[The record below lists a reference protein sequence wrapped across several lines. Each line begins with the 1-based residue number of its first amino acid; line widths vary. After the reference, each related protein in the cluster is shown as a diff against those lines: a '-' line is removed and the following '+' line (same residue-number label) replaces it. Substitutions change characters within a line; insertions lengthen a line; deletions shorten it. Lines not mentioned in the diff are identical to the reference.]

1 MMLKQRA
8 DQLLVSRG
16 LAASLEKARAM
27 IMAGLVSSC
36 GERVERAG
44 TILDAEAALGV
55 KETLLYVSRA
65 GAKLAQALDAFGVDP
80 AGKVAADV
88 GASTGGF
95 TDCLLRRGARK
106 VYAVDVNTKQLDWRL
121 RRDER
126 VVLVEKN
133 ARNLVPGD
141 LKERPD
147 IITLDVSFI
156 SILKVL
162 PALKNVL
169 TGVGARAGGSRG
181 EGAGDRARAGRGGR
195 GGEDAGER
203 VSDGVLLALIKP
215 QFEADRGQVGKGGVV
230 RDPAVHAEVL
240 ERVVIGAE
248 EAGFRA
254 QGLLR
259 CATRGRT
266 GNSEFFAH
274 FSLSGGRNAV
284 ASVCIKEVIGNG

>member
-1 MMLKQRA
+1 
-8 DQLLVSRG
+8 
-16 LAASLEKARAM
+16 
-27 IMAGLVSSC
+27 MAGLVSSG
-36 GERVERAG
+36 GERVDKAG
-44 TILDAEAALGV
+44 TMLDAAAEIV
-55 KETLLYVSRA
+55 IKKTLPYVSRA

-80 AGKVAADV
+80 TGKVVADV

-95 TDCLLRRGARK
+95 TDCLLQRGAKK
-106 VYAVDVNTKQLDWRL
+106 VYAVDVDTKQLDGRL

-141 LKERPD
+141 FKERPD
-147 IITLDVSFI
+147 IVTLDVSFI

-169 TGVGARAGGSRG
+169 AGVGAG
-181 EGAGDRARAGRGGR
+181 E
-195 GGEDAGER
+195 
-203 VSDGVLLALIKP
+203 LLALIKP
-215 QFEADRGQVGKGGVV
+215 QFEAARWQVGKGGVV

-240 ERVVIGAE
+240 KRVVIGAE

-254 QGLLR
+254 RGLVR

-274 FSLSGGRNAV
+274 FSLSGDRSAAV
-284 ASVCIKEVIGNG
+284 SAWIKEVIGDE

>member
-1 MMLKQRA
+1 MKQRA

-27 IMAGLVSSC
+27 IMAGLVSSG
-36 GERVERAG
+36 GERVEKAG
-44 TILDAEAALGV
+44 TILDAEAALDV
-55 KETLLYVSRA
+55 KETSPYVSRA

-106 VYAVDVNTKQLDWRL
+106 VYAVDVDTKQLDWRL

-126 VVLVEKN
+126 VVLIEKN
-133 ARNLVPGD
+133 ARNLVPGT
-141 LKERPD
+141 LQERPD
-147 IITLDVSFI
+147 IVTLDVSFI
-156 SILKVL
+156 SILKIL

-169 TGVGARAGGSRG
+169 TGGGARADGSDGKEWMRQG
-181 EGAGDRARAGRGGR
+181 WRRAPDGARACSWPSSSRSSRRTGGKWGRAGSCAIRPSMRKSWR
-195 GGEDAGER
+195 GSSSG
-203 VSDGVLLALIKP
+203 P
-215 QFEADRGQVGKGGVV
+215 
-230 RDPAVHAEVL
+230 
-240 ERVVIGAE
+240 E

-254 QGLLR
+254 QGLVR

-274 FSLSGGRNAV
+274 FSLSGNRNAAV
-284 ASVCIKEVIGNG
+284 SVCIKEVIGDE

>member
-1 MMLKQRA
+1 MKQRA

-27 IMAGLVSSC
+27 IMAGLVSS
-36 GERVERAG
+36 GVERVEKAG
-44 TILDAEAALGV
+44 TMLDAKAEIV
-55 KETLLYVSRA
+55 IKKTLPYVSRS
-65 GAKLAQALDAFGVDP
+65 GTKLAQALDAFGVDP

-95 TDCLLRRGARK
+95 TDCLLQRGART
-106 VYAVDVNTKQLDWRL
+106 VYAVDVDTKQLDWRL
-121 RRDER
+121 RRDKR

-141 LKERPD
+141 FKERPD
-147 IITLDVSFI
+147 IVTLDVSFI

-169 TGVGARAGGSRG
+169 AGVGGRAGGSGQAKADNRARTGASRGLGGG
-181 EGAGDRARAGRGGR
+181 EG
-195 GGEDAGER
+195 E
-203 VSDGVLLALIKP
+203 LLALIKP

-230 RDPAVHAEVL
+230 RDPAVHAKVL
-240 ERVVIGAE
+240 EKVVIGGE

-254 QGLLR
+254 RGLVR

-274 FSLSGGRNAV
+274 FSLSGDRSAAV
-284 ASVCIKEVIGNG
+284 SAWIKEVIGDE

>member
-1 MMLKQRA
+1 MKQRA
-8 DQLLVSRG
+8 DQLLVACG

-27 IMAGLVSSC
+27 IMAGLVSSG
-36 GERVERAG
+36 GERIEKAG
-44 TILDAEAALGV
+44 TMLDTEAELGV
-55 KETLLYVSRA
+55 KETLPYVSRA

-80 AGKVAADV
+80 GGKVAADI

-106 VYAVDVNTKQLDWRL
+106 VYAVDVDTKQLDWRL

-169 TGVGARAGGSRG
+169 TGVGARAG
-181 EGAGDRARAGRGGR
+181 
-195 GGEDAGER
+195 ER
-203 VSDGVLLALIKP
+203 VSEGVLLALIKP

-274 FSLSGGRNAV
+274 FSLSGDRNAV
-284 ASVCIKEVIGNG
+284 ASVCIKEVIGNE

>member
-1 MMLKQRA
+1 MKQRA
-8 DQLLVSRG
+8 DQLLVARG

-27 IMAGLVSSC
+27 IMAGLVSSR

-80 AGKVAADV
+80 AGKVAADI

-126 VVLVEKN
+126 VFLVEKN

-141 LKERPD
+141 FKERPD

-169 TGVGARAGGSRG
+169 TGVEARAGGSRG

-195 GGEDAGER
+195 GRE
-203 VSDGVLLALIKP
+203 
-215 QFEADRGQVGKGGVV
+215 
-230 RDPAVHAEVL
+230 
-240 ERVVIGAE
+240 
-248 EAGFRA
+248 
-254 QGLLR
+254 
-259 CATRGRT
+259 RGRT
-266 GNSEFFAH
+266 CKRWRAPGPHQAAVRGGPGA
-274 FSLSGGRNAV
+274 SGEGRDRARSGRPRESPGEGRYRGRRSRV
-284 ASVCIKEVIGNG
+284 QGARTPAMRDPRPDGE

>member
-1 MMLKQRA
+1 MKQRA
-8 DQLLVSRG
+8 DRLLVSCG
-16 LAASLEKARAM
+16 LASSLEKAQAL
-27 IMAGLVSSC
+27 IMAGLVSSS
-36 GERVERAG
+36 GERVEKAG
-44 TILDAEAALGV
+44 TILDAEAALDV
-55 KETLLYVSRA
+55 KKTSPFVSRA

-95 TDCLLRRGARK
+95 TDCLLLRGAKK
-106 VYAVDVNTKQLDWRL
+106 VYAVDVDTKQLDWRL

-126 VVLVEKN
+126 VVLIEKN
-133 ARNLVPGD
+133 ARNLVAGD
-141 LKERPD
+141 FEERPD
-147 IITLDVSFI
+147 IVTLDVAFI

-169 TGVGARAGGSRG
+169 MGGGARAGGSDGRG
-181 EGAGDRARAGRGGR
+181 MHMAGGMGRGAGT
-195 GGEDAGER
+195 
-203 VSDGVLLALIKP
+203 LLALIKP
-215 QFEADRGQVGKGGVV
+215 QFEADRRQVGKGGVV

-248 EAGFRA
+248 EAGFRTL
-254 QGLLR
+254 GFVR

-274 FSLSGGRNAV
+274 FSLSGNRIAAV
-284 ASVCIKEVIGNG
+284 SAYIKEVIGDE

>member
-1 MMLKQRA
+1 MKQRA

-27 IMAGLVSSC
+27 IMAGLVSSG
-36 GERVERAG
+36 GERVGKAG
-44 TILDAEAALGV
+44 TTLDAEAEIV
-55 KETLLYVSRA
+55 IKKTLPYVSRA

-80 AGKVAADV
+80 AGKVVADV

-95 TDCLLRRGARK
+95 TDCLLQRGART
-106 VYAVDVNTKQLDWRL
+106 VYAVDVDTKQLDWRL

-133 ARNLVPGD
+133 ARNLVPRD
-141 LKERPD
+141 FKERPD
-147 IITLDVSFI
+147 IVTLDVSFI

-169 TGVGARAGGSRG
+169 AG
-181 EGAGDRARAGRGGR
+181 EGGRTSGSGQAKADDRARTGASRGIG
-195 GGEDAGER
+195 AGE
-203 VSDGVLLALIKP
+203 GELLALIKP

-240 ERVVIGAE
+240 KRVVIGAE

-254 QGLLR
+254 RGLVR

-274 FSLSGGRNAV
+274 FSLSGDRSAAV
-284 ASVCIKEVIGNG
+284 SAWIKEVIGDE

>member
-1 MMLKQRA
+1 MKQRA

-27 IMAGLVSSC
+27 IMAGLVSSG
-36 GERVERAG
+36 GERVEKAG
-44 TILDAEAALGV
+44 TTLDAAAEIV
-55 KETLLYVSRA
+55 IKKTLPYVSRA

-80 AGKVAADV
+80 TGKVVADV

-95 TDCLLRRGARK
+95 TDCLLQRGAKK
-106 VYAVDVNTKQLDWRL
+106 VYAVDVDTKQLDWRL
-121 RRDER
+121 GRDER

-141 LKERPD
+141 FKERPD

-169 TGVGARAGGSRG
+169 AGVGGRAGT
-181 EGAGDRARAGRGGR
+181 
-195 GGEDAGER
+195 
-203 VSDGVLLALIKP
+203 LLALIKP

-240 ERVVIGAE
+240 KRVVIGAE

-254 QGLLR
+254 RGLVR

-274 FSLSGGRNAV
+274 FSLSGDRSAAV
-284 ASVCIKEVIGNG
+284 SAWIKEVIGDE

>member
-1 MMLKQRA
+1 MLKQRA

-16 LAASLEKARAM
+16 LAESLEKARAM
-27 IMAGLVSSC
+27 IMAGLVSSR
-36 GERVERAG
+36 GQRIEGAG
-44 TILDAEAALGV
+44 TRLDADAVLGV
-55 KETLLYVSRA
+55 KETLPYVSRA
-65 GAKLAQALDAFGVDP
+65 GTKLAQALDAFGVQP

-95 TDCLLRRGARK
+95 TDCLLRRGART

-121 RRDER
+121 RRDGR
-126 VVLVEKN
+126 VVLIEKN

-141 LKERPD
+141 FKERPD

-156 SILKVL
+156 SILKIL

-169 TGVGARAGGSRG
+169 TGV
-181 EGAGDRARAGRGGR
+181 
-195 GGEDAGER
+195 
-203 VSDGVLLALIKP
+203 GVLLALIKP
-215 QFEADRGQVGKGGVV
+215 QFEADRGQVGEGGVV

-240 ERVVIGAE
+240 ERIVIGAE
-248 EAGFRA
+248 EAGFRV

-266 GNSEFFAH
+266 GNKEFFAH
-274 FSLSGGRNAV
+274 FSLSKKRNTV
-284 ASVCIKEVIGNG
+284 ASVCIKEVIGDG

>member
-1 MMLKQRA
+1 MLKQRA

-16 LAASLEKARAM
+16 LAESLEKARAM
-27 IMAGLVSSC
+27 IMAGLVSSR
-36 GERVERAG
+36 GQRIEGAG
-44 TILDAEAALGV
+44 TRLDIDTVLGV
-55 KETLLYVSRA
+55 KETLPYVSRA
-65 GAKLAQALDAFGVDP
+65 GTKLAQALDAFGVQP
-80 AGKVAADV
+80 TGKVAADI

-95 TDCLLRRGARK
+95 TDCLLRRGART

-121 RRDER
+121 RCDGR

-141 LKERPD
+141 FKERPD

-156 SILKVL
+156 SILKIL

-169 TGVGARAGGSRG
+169 TGVGAGADGSGGKG
-181 EGAGDRARAGRGGR
+181 VDDRPRAGRGGR
-195 GGEDAGER
+195 GTKTAGER
-203 VSDGVLLALIKP
+203 PGDGVLLALIKP
-215 QFEADRGQVGKGGVV
+215 QFEADRGRVGKGGIV

-240 ERVVIGAE
+240 ERIVIGAG
-248 EAGFRA
+248 EAGFRV

-274 FSLSGGRNAV
+274 LSLSGKRNAV
-284 ASVCIKEVIGNG
+284 GSVCIKEVIGDG